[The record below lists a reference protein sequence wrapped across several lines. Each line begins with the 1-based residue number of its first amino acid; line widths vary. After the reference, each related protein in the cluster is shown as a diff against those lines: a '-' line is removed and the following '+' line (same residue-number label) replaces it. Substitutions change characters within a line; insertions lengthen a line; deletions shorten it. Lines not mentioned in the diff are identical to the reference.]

1 MVRSKMMFV
10 CAFGLMMTF
19 VSSVSAGVIGWWR
32 FNGEGTNVPNVVNP
46 GTLDGTIVS
55 VNNANNSNTAATD
68 AISFGNDS
76 SKYPTVTS
84 NLQADAPCVYDPLDK
99 KVYDGGKTLSYTQKF
114 VQGGVM
120 VPYSDALNLT
130 AFTVQAIIRLPVG
143 AGSRASGAG
152 WEVFPIV
159 QFGKDQTEGWM
170 FGVFQGYLF
179 SRFNYKNTSGGRS
192 NQQIVSYYATGS
204 GFPSLY
210 DGKWHH
216 VAMVFTTASA
226 NAVCRM
232 FVDGVQY
239 AENRTT
245 KWKSWDYSGNL
256 PLFIGANPWFYART
270 FYGDIAEVRITDD
283 TTSVDQSNNFLVP
296 LLDGQGLADD
306 DTALLLNFDSA
317 SKFGFPTNATIATR
331 QTESTSY
338 TSGKQAYVWFA
349 KNWNVLNAAYNAPA
363 VPFWLTLATKGN
375 TDHLNPDLWPRMDEA
390 TAPKGGLLEY
400 TTGGTTNALID
411 SAVLTIPTESVSGYG
426 GSNAIKLDE
435 SATYISTNSF
445 TAECIFKTSIAD
457 NDTDTIFYTPF
468 MKLCVY
474 NGKLLLRGYIDS
486 ANRNS
491 TTGDITSSA
500 KVNDGEWHHVACVY
514 DTTGSKSFTLYLDGS
529 AVGFKIGK
537 TLCYGPPTSS
547 TDKNGFVI
555 GAQFVSIGVDTAQGF
570 KGSFDA
576 VRVTRRVLSTDEFLK
591 SSALTRLFDARFD
604 NDTAESFG
612 TGLPD
617 YLAPAGSGMTMPGG
631 AAAPAIVGSRGG
643 KVILDGVSGTNKVA
657 WGKALKLDGGYVL
670 YPRNRLLERQSLT
683 VEFFA
688 RFSDL
693 KNSANILRFNKGQG
707 KLGDPVWTLFNELA
721 SDGTNRLAVAARL
734 SSDGGVTP
742 LTQRSTK
749 LYNLTANPDV
759 FNQWHHWALT
769 IEPNGDKT
777 RFRLYRDY
785 EPVGDVGELTGAL
798 HFPAT
803 GTCLAVG
810 GTGVTGAYVTGKL
823 DNIRISPGVLDP
835 SQFMRFES
843 PGTAL
848 SFR

>member
-1 MVRSKMMFV
+1 MVRSKIMFV

-32 FNGEGTNVPNVVNP
+32 FNGEGTNVPNVANP

-55 VNNANNSNTAATD
+55 VNNTNTQHIADFNEISYGSD
-68 AISFGNDS
+68 A
-76 SKYPTVTS
+76 SKMPSVTE
-84 NLQADAPCVYDPLDK
+84 NLQGDAPRVYDPLDGS
-99 KVYDGGKTLSYTQKF
+99 VRSGGKTLSYTKSF

-120 VPYSDALNLT
+120 VPYSETLANLT
-130 AFTVQAIIRLPVG
+130 AFTVEAIIRLPKD
-143 AGSRASGAG
+143 AGSRSGFGASMM
-152 WEVFPIV
+152 PIV
-159 QFGKDQTEGWM
+159 QFGRDQTEGWILA
-170 FGVFQGYLF
+170 VYEGYLF
-179 SRFNYKNTSGGRS
+179 SRFRYKNTSGS
-192 NQQIVSYYATGS
+192 TTAEQMLTPNYYKNS

-216 VAMVFTTASA
+216 VAMVFNTAGA

-239 AENRTT
+239 AENRATA
-245 KWKSWDYSGNL
+245 WKSWYYTHNL
-256 PLFIGANPWFYART
+256 PLFIGANPWTYART
-270 FYGDIAEVRITDD
+270 FYGDIAEVRITD
-283 TTSVDQSNNFLVP
+283 SVASANQTNDFLVP

-317 SKFGFPTNATIATR
+317 SKFGFSTNATIATKNDPN
-331 QTESTSY
+331 TSD
-338 TSGKQAYVWFA
+338 THTNKAYMWYA

-375 TDHLNPDLWPRMDEA
+375 TDHLNPDLWPKMDEA

-457 NDTDTIFYTPF
+457 GDTDTIFFTPF

-514 DTTGSKSFTLYLDGS
+514 DTSGSKSFTLYLDGS
-529 AVGFKIGK
+529 EVGSKTEK
-537 TLCYGPPTSS
+537 TLCSGPHS
-547 TDKNGFVI
+547 DGNGFVI
-555 GAQFVSIGVDTAQGF
+555 GAQYVSISVGTAQGF
-570 KGSFDA
+570 KGSLDA
-576 VRVTRRVLSTDEFLK
+576 VRITRRVLTTDEFLK
-591 SSALTRLFDARFD
+591 SFALTRLFDARFD

-631 AAAPAIVGSRGG
+631 TAAPAIVGSRGG
-643 KVILDGVSGTNKVA
+643 KVILDGVSGTNKVE

-688 RFSDL
+688 KFSDL

-707 KLGDPVWTLFNELA
+707 GIDWPVWTLFNELA

-742 LTQRSTK
+742 LAQRTTK

-785 EPVGDVGELTGAL
+785 EPVGEVGELTGAL

-823 DNIRISPGVLDP
+823 DNIRISPGILDP
-835 SQFMRFES
+835 SQFMRSES